1 MTSVILALFYRKEN
15 RESDR
20 LCINFKQK
28 IFFYFYNW
36 RKGYFILQEKKHLIA
51 SRNRKICEIR
61 EIPGN
66 I

>member
-1 MTSVILALFYRKEN
+1 MTFVILALFYRKEN

-20 LCINFKQK
+20 LCIHLNRK
-28 IFFYFYNW
+28 FFFTFIIGEKAISFC
-36 RKGYFILQEKKHLIA
+36 RKKKHLIA